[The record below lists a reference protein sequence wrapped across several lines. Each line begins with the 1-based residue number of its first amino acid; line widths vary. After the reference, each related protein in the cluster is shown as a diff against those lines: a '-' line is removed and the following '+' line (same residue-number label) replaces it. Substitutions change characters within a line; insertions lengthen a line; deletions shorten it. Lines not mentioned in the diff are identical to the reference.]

1 MTPERTLT
9 LLQIVDLSSKSP
21 AYSHIMG
28 IAHDA
33 LVSSTLAVIPEV
45 VKPGSPEHPVSPPP
59 SPAPSSRATLA
70 DTRR

>member
-21 AYSHIMG
+21 AYAHIMG
-28 IAHDA
+28 VAHDA
-33 LVSSTLAVIPEV
+33 LINSTLAVMPEV
-45 VKPGSPEHPVSPPP
+45 AKPGSPEQPISPPP
-59 SPAPSSRATLA
+59 SPTQQRANLA